1 MRKTLEKNSYLGGY
15 KNYYGTPTPIYRN
28 RRADYTVRI
37 FLRYGNRVFLRKQ
50 NQAEKY
56 GYPWQKE
63 CESRV

>member
-37 FLRYGNRVFLRKQ
+37 FLRYGNRVFLRDQ
-50 NQAEKY
+50 D
-56 GYPWQKE
+56 
-63 CESRV
+63 